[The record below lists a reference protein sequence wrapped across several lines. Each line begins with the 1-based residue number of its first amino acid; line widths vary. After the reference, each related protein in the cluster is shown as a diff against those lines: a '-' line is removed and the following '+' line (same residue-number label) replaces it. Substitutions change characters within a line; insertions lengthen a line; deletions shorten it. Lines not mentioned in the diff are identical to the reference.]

1 MKFIDEVKISLKS
14 GSGGAGCVSFSKA
27 PLNPRGGPD
36 GGDGGLGGHVI
47 FRVNSHLNTLFH
59 LQGKKQLSAK
69 NGQPGRSRNQKGA
82 SGSDL
87 IIEVPAG
94 TGIYKNHRELAD
106 LTSGDYQFLRGGR
119 GGKGNTYYKSSINQT
134 PENFQPG
141 EPGQEMEVTLQLK
154 LIADIGVIGFPN
166 AGKSTLVSSLTGAKT
181 KIGNYPF
188 TTLNPQ
194 LGVLKQ
200 AGYSLTLADIPGIV
214 PGASRGV
221 GLGTRFLRHIERTLV
236 FLHLLD
242 ISDVSDRDIWD
253 DYIKINNELKAYDTG
268 LKNPDNNTPL
278 AHRSQIVV
286 FNKIDIAKKE
296 RVKHFEKIFK
306 DQGIE
311 VTKVSAKT
319 KENKENLTKKLCDL
333 STGNRDE

>member
-1 MKFIDEVKISLKS
+1 
-14 GSGGAGCVSFSKA
+14 
-27 PLNPRGGPD
+27 
-36 GGDGGLGGHVI
+36 
-47 FRVNSHLNTLFH
+47 
-59 LQGKKQLSAK
+59 
-69 NGQPGRSRNQKGA
+69 
-82 SGSDL
+82 
-87 IIEVPAG
+87 
-94 TGIYKNHRELAD
+94 
-106 LTSGDYQFLRGGR
+106 
-119 GGKGNTYYKSSINQT
+119 
-134 PENFQPG
+134 
-141 EPGQEMEVTLQLK
+141 MEVTLQLK